1 MDRKIKVLIVDDH
14 ALVREGL
21 RALLSLASDI
31 EVVGEAKNGR
41 EALKKVRDLRPD
53 VVLMDIVMPVMG
65 GLEATRRIFRDF
77 PETKVLVLTQYD
89 SEDYVIPI
97 IEAGAVGFVTKM
109 SSFSDLAMAV
119 RTVWQGGA
127 YLSPSAAA
135 VLVEERRR
143 RNTEQTKGNS
153 YNSLTQRER
162 EILKLIAEGHTTREI
177 AQILFL
183 SPKTVE
189 WHRGN
194 IMHKLKLRNR
204 TELIRYAIR
213 KGIITP

>member
-21 RALLSLASDI
+21 RSLLSLAPDI

-41 EALKKVRDLRPD
+41 EALKRVRDLRPD
-53 VVLMDIVMPVMG
+53 VVLMDIVMPMMG
-65 GLEATRRIFRDF
+65 GLEATRRISRDF

-109 SSFSDLAMAV
+109 SSFSDLVIAV
-119 RTVWQGGA
+119 RTVWEGGA

-143 RNTEQTKGNS
+143 RNTEQAKGNS
-153 YNSLTQRER
+153 YDSLTQRER
-162 EILKLIAEGHTTREI
+162 EILKLTAEGHTTQEI

-194 IMHKLKLRNR
+194 LMHKLKLRNR

-213 KGIITP
+213 KGIIAP

>member
-1 MDRKIKVLIVDDH
+1 
-14 ALVREGL
+14 L
-21 RALLSLASDI
+21 RQPGGYLAI
-31 EVVGEAKNGR
+31 
-41 EALKKVRDLRPD
+41 
-53 VVLMDIVMPVMG
+53 
-65 GLEATRRIFRDF
+65 F

-109 SSFSDLAMAV
+109 SSFSDLAVAV

-127 YLSPSAAA
+127 YLSPSAAS

-143 RNTEQTKGNS
+143 RNTEHAKGNS
-153 YNSLTQRER
+153 YDSLTQRER

-194 IMHKLKLRNR
+194 LMHKLKLRNR
-204 TELIRYAIR
+204 SELIRYAIR
-213 KGIITP
+213 KGIIAP